1 MERDEDLIRSLRQQ
15 GIRVWAENGRLHVT
29 GPPGSVLAEHLDQLR
44 SRKAEILQLLEGT
57 QITIDDPVRRREP
70 GCVIPLTVRQSGL
83 WRHAVKQGTPLTTR
97 PCINAVR
104 VLGPLNI
111 RHLHRSLE
119 AVVRRHESLRTRF
132 IAVEGIPRQIVD
144 DECEHQPMALDFSE
158 VHSARVEDIGLLAQE
173 FANQPVDLSLGPL
186 FGAKLFQLAQDD
198 HVLVLAW
205 DHIVTDFMSI
215 GIVSREIW
223 DLYKQAGDEPL
234 RLPKPV
240 LQFGDYA
247 VWQERTYADWQRRS
261 EAYWKARFASAPR
274 VGDATDAVRTIAES
288 ASSTLQ
294 VPFGSTL
301 SNALAALARRERTL
315 LSLVALT
322 LYVALMS
329 RWRNHRDLVVWFVSN
344 GRQRPE
350 LEQVTGYLA
359 SHLPLRL
366 ELMETYSFLDLLKRV
381 ELEFRA
387 ACCHHDFDRV
397 PRIAPS
403 CFHLPALYFNWLQPS
418 TDTRV
423 DIAGLRIDPF
433 PISRSSPVSFFP
445 YFRHDKTGVRLIVQY
460 QPSVHSPAEMEWL
473 RDNLLRLA
481 ESFARCPSTVPSWQ
495 LMK

>member
-1 MERDEDLIRSLRQQ
+1 MERDDDLIRSLRQQ
-15 GIRVWAENGRLHVT
+15 GIRVWAQNGRLHVT
-29 GPPGSVLAEHLDQLR
+29 GRPGSVLAEHLDQLR

-57 QITIDDPVRRREP
+57 QITLDDPVRRREP
-70 GCVIPLTVRQSGL
+70 GCVVPLTVGQRGIWSDAA
-83 WRHAVKQGTPLTTR
+83 RRGTTVTR
-97 PCINAVR
+97 RSCINAVR

-144 DECEHQPMALDFSE
+144 DECEHRPMELDFSE

-173 FANQPVDLSLGPL
+173 FANQPVDLSLGRL
-186 FGAKLFQLAQDD
+186 FGAKLFQLSQDD

-205 DHIVTDFMSI
+205 DHIITDFMSI

-261 EAYWKARFASAPR
+261 ETYWRARFASVPR
-274 VGDATDAVRTIAES
+274 AGDANDGVGTIAES
-288 ASSTLQ
+288 VSSTLQ
-294 VPFGSTL
+294 VPFGATL
-301 SNALAALARRERTL
+301 SNALATLARRERTL
-315 LSLVALT
+315 LSLVVLT

-350 LEQVTGYLA
+350 LELVTGYLA
-359 SHLPLRL
+359 NHLPLRM
-366 ELMETYSFLDLLKRV
+366 ELSEECSFLDLLKRV
-381 ELEFRA
+381 ELEFHA
-387 ACCHHDFDRV
+387 ACCHHDFDRA
-397 PRIAPS
+397 PRIVPS
-403 CFHLPALYFNWLQPS
+403 CFHLPWLYFNWLQQS

-423 DIAGLRIDPF
+423 DIGGLRIDPF
-433 PISRSSPVSFFP
+433 PISRSSSVSFFP
-445 YFRHDKTGVRLIVQY
+445 YFRRDKTGVSLTVQY
-460 QPSVHSPAEMEWL
+460 QPSVHPPAEMEWL
-473 RDNLLRLA
+473 RDTLLRFA

-495 LMK
+495 PMK